1 MDTLTPLDARN
12 SLLLAPRD
20 YKHADPMVQAH
31 PVSPPREKKDGSFAP
46 YSDEDTT
53 YHGFHR
59 TAESRDNLLA
69 DGHSL
74 RPVGSNATMRQP
86 LLPEVDSRY
95 RGAGY

>member
-12 SLLLAPRD
+12 SLLLNPGER
-20 YKHADPMVQAH
+20 KHPDPMVQAH
-31 PVSPPREKKDGSFAP
+31 PVSPPRKKDGSYVP

-53 YHGFHR
+53 YRGYHR
-59 TAESRDNLLA
+59 PTESRDNLMA
-69 DGHSL
+69 DDHSL
-74 RPVGSNATMRQP
+74 RPAGSNPSMRQP